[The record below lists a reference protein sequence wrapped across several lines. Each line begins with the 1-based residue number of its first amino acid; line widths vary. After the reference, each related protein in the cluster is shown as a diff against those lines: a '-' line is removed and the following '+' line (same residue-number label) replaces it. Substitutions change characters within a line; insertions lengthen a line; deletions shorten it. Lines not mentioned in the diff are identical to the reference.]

1 MNYTLSVIEKK
12 KIKLSRLSYKGGMT
26 MFKINMKNVQ
36 DGEVTPISLDAIEKV
51 VKQGTG
57 TIVHLKSGDYVW
69 CEQPLDEVQEMLEA
83 AKAALEQKVL
93 FHCNGEQKT
102 VDWKEIKII
111 KKAHKIYANFSLAD
125 VEEIAEQ
132 AEITMNDGTTFL
144 TDERKR
150 TIADRYKMARYV
162 WEKSE

>member
-1 MNYTLSVIEKK
+1 MIMFIISV
-12 KIKLSRLSYKGGMT
+12 
-26 MFKINMKNVQ
+26 KNVQ
-36 DGEVTPISLDAIEKV
+36 DGEVTQISLDTIEKV

-57 TIVHLKSGDYVW
+57 TIVHLKSGDYMW

-83 AKAALEQKVL
+83 TKAALEQKVL

-102 VDWKEIKII
+102 VDWKEIKLI

-132 AEITMNDGTTFL
+132 TEITMNDGTTYL
-144 TDERKR
+144 TDECKR
-150 TIADRYKMARYV
+150 TIVERYNIAREV
-162 WEKSE
+162 WKDSK

>member
-1 MNYTLSVIEKK
+1 MITITV
-12 KIKLSRLSYKGGMT
+12 R
-26 MFKINMKNVQ
+26 NVQ
-36 DGEVTPISLDAIEKV
+36 NGEVTLIPLDAIEKV

-93 FHCNGEQKT
+93 FHCNGEQKI
-102 VDWKEIKII
+102 VDWKEIKMI
-111 KKAHKIYANFSLAD
+111 KKAHKIYASFSLAD
-125 VEEIAEQ
+125 VEEMAEQ
-132 AEITMNDGTTFL
+132 TEITMNDGTTYL

-150 TIADRYKMARYV
+150 VIVGRYSMAREV
-162 WEKSE
+162 WKDSK

>member
-1 MNYTLSVIEKK
+1 MNMITITV
-12 KIKLSRLSYKGGMT
+12 R
-26 MFKINMKNVQ
+26 NVQ
-36 DGEVTPISLDAIEKV
+36 NGEVTLIPLDAIEKV

-69 CEQPLDEVQEMLEA
+69 CEQSLDEVQEMLEA

-93 FHCNGEQKT
+93 FHCNGVQKI
-102 VDWKEIKII
+102 VDWKEIKMI
-111 KKAHKIYANFSLAD
+111 KKAHKIYASFSLAD

-132 AEITMNDGTTFL
+132 TEITMYDGTTYL

-150 TIADRYKMARYV
+150 TIVERYNMAREV
-162 WEKSE
+162 WKDSK

>member
-1 MNYTLSVIEKK
+1 MITITV
-12 KIKLSRLSYKGGMT
+12 R
-26 MFKINMKNVQ
+26 NVQ
-36 DGEVTPISLDAIEKV
+36 NGEKTIISLDAIEKV

-57 TIVHLKSGDYVW
+57 TIVHLTNGDYVW

-93 FHCNGEQKT
+93 FHCNGVQKT
-102 VDWKEIKII
+102 VDWKEIKMI
-111 KKAHKIYANFSLAD
+111 KKAHMIYANFSLAD

-132 AEITMNDGTTFL
+132 AEITMYDGTTYL

-150 TIADRYKMARYV
+150 TIFDRYNIARYV

>member
-1 MNYTLSVIEKK
+1 
-12 KIKLSRLSYKGGMT
+12 
-26 MFKINMKNVQ
+26 MFIIYVKNVQ

-57 TIVHLKSGDYVW
+57 TIVHLANGDYVW
-69 CEQPLDEVQEMLEA
+69 CKQPLDEVQEMLDVARA
-83 AKAALEQKVL
+83 AMEQKVL

-102 VDWKEIKII
+102 VDWKEIKMI
-111 KKAHKIYANFSLAD
+111 KKAHKIYANFSSAD

-132 AEITMNDGTTFL
+132 AEITMNDGKTFL

-150 TIADRYKMARYV
+150 TIVDRYNMARCV
-162 WEKSE
+162 WKKSE

>member
-1 MNYTLSVIEKK
+1 MFIISV
-12 KIKLSRLSYKGGMT
+12 R
-26 MFKINMKNVQ
+26 NVQ
-36 DGEVTPISLDAIEKV
+36 NGEVTIIPLDAIEKV

-69 CEQPLDEVQEMLEA
+69 CEQSLDEVQEMIEA

-93 FHCNGEQKT
+93 FRCNGEQRT
-102 VDWKEIKII
+102 VDWKEIKMI

-125 VEEIAEQ
+125 VEEVAEQ
-132 AEITMNDGTTFL
+132 TEITMNDGVTYL

-150 TIADRYKMARYV
+150 VIVERYNMAREV
-162 WEKSE
+162 WKNSK

>member
-1 MNYTLSVIEKK
+1 
-12 KIKLSRLSYKGGMT
+12 MT
-26 MFKINMKNVQ
+26 MFIIYVKNVQ
-36 DGEVTPISLDAIEKV
+36 DGEVTPISLDAIQKV

-57 TIVHLKSGDYVW
+57 TIVHLTNGDYVW
-69 CEQPLDEVQEMLEA
+69 CEQPLDEVQEMLEV
-83 AKAALEQKVL
+83 AKATLEQKVL

-102 VDWKEIKII
+102 VDWKEIKMI

-132 AEITMNDGTTFL
+132 AEITMNNGETFL

-150 TIADRYKMARYV
+150 TIVDRYNMARKV
-162 WEKSE
+162 WKDSK

>member
-1 MNYTLSVIEKK
+1 MITITV
-12 KIKLSRLSYKGGMT
+12 R
-26 MFKINMKNVQ
+26 NVQ
-36 DGEVTPISLDAIEKV
+36 NGEVTLIPLDAIEKV

-69 CEQPLDEVQEMLEA
+69 CEQSLDEAQEMIEA

-93 FHCNGEQKT
+93 FRCNGVQKT
-102 VDWKEIKII
+102 VDWKEIKMI
-111 KKAHKIYANFSLAD
+111 KKAHKIYASFSLAD

-132 AEITMNDGTTFL
+132 AEITMNDGTTYL

-150 TIADRYKMARYV
+150 TIVDRYNAARYV
-162 WEKSE
+162 WKKSE

>member
-1 MNYTLSVIEKK
+1 MNMITITV
-12 KIKLSRLSYKGGMT
+12 R
-26 MFKINMKNVQ
+26 NVQ
-36 DGEVTPISLDAIEKV
+36 NGEVTLILLDAIEKV

-57 TIVHLKSGDYVW
+57 TIVHLRSGDYVW
-69 CEQPLDEVQEMLEA
+69 CEQSLDEVQEMIEA

-102 VDWKEIKII
+102 VDWKEIKMI

-125 VEEIAEQ
+125 VEEMAEQ
-132 AEITMNDGTTFL
+132 AEITINDGKTFL

-150 TIADRYKMARYV
+150 TIVDRYNMARYV
-162 WEKSE
+162 WKKSE